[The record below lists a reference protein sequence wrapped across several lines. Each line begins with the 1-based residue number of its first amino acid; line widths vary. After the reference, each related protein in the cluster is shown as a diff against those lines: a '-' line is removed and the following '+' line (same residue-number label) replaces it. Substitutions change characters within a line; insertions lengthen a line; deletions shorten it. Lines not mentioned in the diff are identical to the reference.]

1 MLTNANTITTT
12 GTIINTGT
20 IATGTGIDS
29 ITVNPKTISTS
40 NWTYTTPATQVT
52 KQLIGKI
59 TNDSLLYGKTS
70 NFQIKDSNDE
80 IIDNEIIDI
89 IEYVPQK
96 VYKIVFADKK
106 EIKTILDP
114 EDTFDPE
121 YMLYLALAKK
131 KYAGQYTFDG
141 VLMKSYSL
149 QYEKY
154 YARIVKKGLQLFN
167 TLQKEMQKKKEY
179 DEIKKRQHEKYVRK
193 RLAAKERKKK
203 EQINIIAEAIRLSK
217 EGK

>member
-1 MLTNANTITTT
+1 MLTNPDTITTT

-20 IATGTGIDS
+20 GITGTGIGNL
-29 ITVNPKTISTS
+29 TFNTKTISTP
-40 NWTYTTPATQVT
+40 NWVYTAPATEMT
-52 KQLIGKI
+52 KQLINKI
-59 TNDSLLYGKTS
+59 TNNSLLYGKGS
-70 NFQIKDSNDE
+70 NFCLKDSNE
-80 IIDNEIIDI
+80 IVDI

-131 KYAGQYTFDG
+131 KYAHQYTFDG

-167 TLQKEMQKKKEY
+167 KLQEEMRKKEEY
-179 DEIKKRQHEKYVRK
+179 DEMKKRQHEKYVRK
-193 RLAAKERKKK
+193 RKAAKERKKK

-217 EGK
+217 EG